1 MTTLHSS
8 SSRARLLLTSSI
20 NTILHAFKKA
30 PTCMFP
36 NIGGRMPC
44 IPLHLRQGARDDKR
58 RWLDALAGSAGVVYR
73 SMYTYS

>member
-1 MTTLHSS
+1 
-8 SSRARLLLTSSI
+8 
-20 NTILHAFKKA
+20 
-30 PTCMFP
+30 MFP